1 MKLLH
6 FPVTNQQ
13 KSNVMEKEKEKNKKT
28 RWKDSM
34 PKKTITLMSSDNT
47 DGLKASFGVKT

>member
-34 PKKTITLMSSDNT
+34 PKKRSLSCQVIIQM
-47 DGLKASFGVKT
+47 V